1 MTTIQK
7 QPSKYSFGVL
17 KIRNFRA
24 LLFTRMFIMM
34 ALQAQS
40 VIVGW
45 QIYAMTKDPFM
56 LGLTGLAE
64 AIPAIT
70 CALFAGHVVD
80 VGKPH
85 LIYRAAIFAL
95 AANTLVLFTFAGGH
109 VPIGQNGLMY
119 LIYGA
124 IFFSGLA
131 RAFVV
136 PSSFTT
142 LSLVVKREEMPSA
155 AAWMGTGFQA
165 ASILSPALA
174 GLIYGGYG
182 PTVAWAMPA
191 MLMTMAFIMVHGIR
205 VTSHPRGE
213 IRESAVKSI
222 KAGWKFI
229 WEKKILLNMMALD
242 MFAVLFGGAVA
253 MLPAIAEDVLHVG
266 SQGLGMLRAAPAVGA
281 VFTTLYLAILPMQH
295 VSTARLLFVVG
306 AFGVCMIGFGL
317 STSFWLSMLFLVASG
332 VFDSVSMT
340 IRATLMQLLTPDSM
354 RGRVSSISSMF
365 IISSNEI
372 GAFESGTTARLLG
385 LVPSIVFGGVCTL
398 GIVAFITVMSQQMR
412 KTVVDVKNPQ

>member
-34 ALQAQS
+34 ALQAQA

-45 QIYAMTKDPFM
+45 QIYSITKDPFM

-85 LIYRAAIFAL
+85 FIYRAAIFAL

-109 VPIGQNGLMY
+109 VAMDRSWLIY

-136 PSSFTT
+136 PSSFTM

-191 MLMTMAFIMVHGIR
+191 MLMTMAFIMVHGIK

-317 STSFWLSMLFLVASG
+317 STSFWLSMLFLMASG

-340 IRATLMQLLTPDSM
+340 IRATLMQLLTPDHM

-372 GAFESGTTARLLG
+372 GAFESGTAARLLG

-398 GIVAFITVMSQQMR
+398 GIVAFITVMSKQMR
-412 KTVVDVKNPQ
+412 QTVVDVKNT

>member
-34 ALQAQS
+34 ALQAQA

-45 QIYAMTKDPFM
+45 QIYSITKDPFM

-85 LIYRAAIFAL
+85 FIYRAAIFAL

-109 VPIGQNGLMY
+109 VPMDQSWLIY

-136 PSSFTT
+136 PSSFTM

-165 ASILSPALA
+165 ASIVSPALA

-182 PTVAWAMPA
+182 ATVAWAMPA
-191 MLMTMAFIMVHGIR
+191 MLMTMAFIMVHGIK

-317 STSFWLSMLFLVASG
+317 STSFWLSMLFLMASG

-340 IRATLMQLLTPDSM
+340 IRATLMQLLTPDHM

-372 GAFESGTTARLLG
+372 GAFESGTAARLLG
-385 LVPSIVFGGVCTL
+385 LVPSIIFGGVCTL
-398 GIVAFITVMSQQMR
+398 GIVAFITVMSKQMR
-412 KTVVDVKNPQ
+412 QTVVDVKNT

>member
-1 MTTIQK
+1 MATIQK

-45 QIYAMTKDPFM
+45 QIYAITKDPFK

-64 AIPAIT
+64 AIPAIS

-85 LIYRAAIFAL
+85 LIYRMAIFAL
-95 AANTLVLFTFAGGH
+95 AANTFVLFTFAGGH
-109 VPIGQNGLMY
+109 VAIDENWLIY

-136 PSSFTT
+136 PSSFTM

-191 MLMTMAFIMVHGIR
+191 MLMTMAFVMVHGIR

-266 SQGLGMLRAAPAVGA
+266 STGLGMLRAAPAVGA

-317 STSFWLSMLFLVASG
+317 STSFWLSMLLLIASG

-340 IRATLMQLLTPDSM
+340 IRATLMQLLTPDHM

-372 GAFESGTTARLLG
+372 GAFESGTAARLLG

-398 GIVAFITVMSQQMR
+398 GIVAFIAMKSKQMR
-412 KTVVDVKNPQ
+412 QTVVDVKNT

>member
-34 ALQAQS
+34 ALQAQA

-45 QIYAMTKDPFM
+45 QIYSITKDPFM

-85 LIYRAAIFAL
+85 FIYRSAIFAL
-95 AANTLVLFTFAGGH
+95 AANTLVLFTFAGGY
-109 VPIGQNGLMY
+109 VAMDQSWLIY

-136 PSSFTT
+136 PASFTM

-191 MLMTMAFIMVHGIR
+191 MLMTMAFVMVHGIK

-306 AFGVCMIGFGL
+306 AFGICMIGFGL
-317 STSFWLSMLFLVASG
+317 STSFWLSMVFLMLSG
-332 VFDSVSMT
+332 IFDSVSMT
-340 IRATLMQLLTPDSM
+340 IRATLMQLLTPDHM

-372 GAFESGTTARLLG
+372 GAFESGTSARLLG

-398 GIVAFITVMSQQMR
+398 GIVAFITVMSKQMR
-412 KTVVDVKNPQ
+412 QTVVDVKNP

>member
-1 MTTIQK
+1 MTTAQ

-17 KIRNFRA
+17 KIKNFRA

-34 ALQAQS
+34 ALQAQA

-45 QIYAMTKDPFM
+45 QIYSITKDTFL

-80 VGKPH
+80 VGKP
-85 LIYRAAIFAL
+85 LRIYRIAIFAL
-95 AANTLVLFTFAGGH
+95 ACNTLLLFTFAGGH
-109 VPIGQNGLMY
+109 VEVDHKY
-119 LIYGA
+119 LLYIIYGG
-124 IFFSGLA
+124 IFLSGLA
-131 RAFVV
+131 RAFVI
-136 PSSFTT
+136 PASFTM
-142 LSLVVKREEMPSA
+142 LSLCVKREEMPAA
-155 AAWMGTGFQA
+155 AAWISTGFQFS
-165 ASILSPALA
+165 SIASPAIA

-182 PTVAWAMPA
+182 SAVAWGMPA
-191 MLMTMAFIMVHGIR
+191 LLMAAAFIMVHALK

-229 WEKKILLNMMALD
+229 WEKKTLLNVMALD

-266 SQGLGMLRAAPAVGA
+266 SEGLGLLRAAPAAGA
-281 VFTTLYLAILPMQH
+281 VFTTLLLAVRPMRH
-295 VSTARLLFVVG
+295 VSSMRLLIVVAG
-306 AFGVCMIGFGL
+306 FGLCMCGFGL
-317 STSFWLSMLFLVASG
+317 STSFPLSLLFLMISG
-332 VFDSVSMT
+332 VCDSISVV
-340 IRATLMQLLTPDSM
+340 IRQTLMQLLTPDAM

-372 GAFESGTTARLLG
+372 GAFESGTAARLMG
-385 LVPSIVFGGVCTL
+385 LQPSIVFGGVCTL
-398 GIVAFITVMSQQMR
+398 GVVALISLFNPAMR
-412 KTVVDVKNPQ
+412 KTVVDVRDPK